1 MKNKTIRK
9 RQIYKNINK
18 NKTKYITGGALSDY
32 FAEIKKGLNAKCI
45 SETDVNNVNY
55 MKKQLS
61 ELNYKINKMENKN
74 NNECSDTCMREIM
87 RLKYEIN
94 KILIFLTS
102 LNLKNILNKNY
113 TIEPDVLAKKSQ
125 ISTYTN
131 LLTDFLFSENKP
143 EKSVQLEPAKKQNDA
158 VRIASK
164 TAIQTIQ
171 SQAHERARQL
181 DAKIKKKPTPIARAT
196 DPSPVALAPIAVPLA
211 SPIASP
217 VAPRVESPIASPVAP
232 RVESPLAS
240 PVETQVSSPQVASPI
255 ASIPVATIPVAT
267 IPVATIPLA
276 PQVVSPTRETTQVA
290 EREARQVASP
300 ARETTQVAEREA
312 AERETLER
320 ETAEREAR
328 QVASPARETTQLTSS
343 LVSAAT
349 REAIQVASPASP
361 RVESPLA
368 SPLET
373 QVSSPQVAAPVA
385 TIPVATIPVA
395 PTRETTQ
402 VAEREARQVA
412 SPARE
417 TTQLTSSLVS
427 AATREAIQIASPASP
442 RVESPLASPLET
454 QVSSPQVAAPVA
466 TIPVAPRVES
476 PLASQ
481 LETQISS
488 PQVASLVASIPVAP
502 RVESPLASLA
512 SPLASPA
519 SPLASPASPH
529 ASPALSLASPL
540 ASPASPA
547 SPRVES
553 LPVAPQVVSP
563 TRETTQVAE
572 REARQ
577 VASPARETTQLTS
590 SLVSASTREAIQIA
604 SPASPRVESPLA
616 SPLETQVSS
625 PQVAA
630 PVATIPVS
638 PRVESPLASLASPLA
653 SPASQLASPASPHAS
668 PALSLASPLASPASP
683 ASPIASPLA
692 SPASPLASPA
702 SPLASPLASPAAPRV
717 ESLPVAPQVVS
728 PTRETTQVAER
739 ETERERGIELD
750 EISAKFD
757 AESVISRVPSRVA
770 SPILA
775 SATREARKVEPAQV
789 SQGSRATRLTSTPL
803 SQGPRVAKLTPIA
816 PAQVSQGSRATR
828 LTSIASAP
836 LSQGPR
842 AERERGIELDEITA
856 NFDAESVASR
866 VASPILASIPV
877 ATLPLAR
884 AVVSRA
890 KRALLIN
897 ELKAIQD
904 YIPKITTQLP
914 ITIQNIYIFLKEN
927 ETLAT
932 ALENI
937 DNIDLLKEKKYE
949 TLYAI
954 VTNII
959 TLQNNLKYLLHFKS
973 KKKHGF
979 IDTVDLTKLSV
990 SISNLKYKYSKQ
1002 NINIINYLDDTQKD
1016 NLIKV
1021 INTNENFWKRGGY
1034 NKTIK
1039 NKKRVKTYRKNKKNK
1054 KNKTIKPLFIYNSLI

>member
-300 ARETTQVAEREA
+300 ARETTQ
-312 AERETLER
+312 
-320 ETAEREAR
+320 
-328 QVASPARETTQLTSS
+328 
-343 LVSAAT
+343 
-349 REAIQVASPASP
+349 
-361 RVESPLA
+361 
-368 SPLET
+368 
-373 QVSSPQVAAPVA
+373 
-385 TIPVATIPVA
+385 
-395 PTRETTQ
+395 
-402 VAEREARQVA
+402 
-412 SPARE
+412 
-417 TTQLTSSLVS
+417 
-427 AATREAIQIASPASP
+427 
-442 RVESPLASPLET
+442 
-454 QVSSPQVAAPVA
+454 
-466 TIPVAPRVES
+466 
-476 PLASQ
+476 
-481 LETQISS
+481 
-488 PQVASLVASIPVAP
+488 
-502 RVESPLASLA
+502 
-512 SPLASPA
+512 
-519 SPLASPASPH
+519 
-529 ASPALSLASPL
+529 
-540 ASPASPA
+540 
-547 SPRVES
+547 
-553 LPVAPQVVSP
+553 
-563 TRETTQVAE
+563 
-572 REARQ
+572 
-577 VASPARETTQLTS
+577 LTS

-653 SPASQLASPASPHAS
+653 SPASQLAS

>member
-255 ASIPVATIPVAT
+255 ASIPVAT

-547 SPRVES
+547 S
-553 LPVAPQVVSP
+553 
-563 TRETTQVAE
+563 
-572 REARQ
+572 
-577 VASPARETTQLTS
+577 
-590 SLVSASTREAIQIA
+590 
-604 SPASPRVESPLA
+604 
-616 SPLETQVSS
+616 
-625 PQVAA
+625 
-630 PVATIPVS
+630 
-638 PRVESPLASLASPLA
+638 
-653 SPASQLASPASPHAS
+653 
-668 PALSLASPLASPASP
+668 
-683 ASPIASPLA
+683 
-692 SPASPLASPA
+692 
-702 SPLASPLASPAAPRV
+702 PRV